1 LAGKKESVMSTRLR
15 VSTFRKALGFALA
28 LWALASFAG
37 DEPKVDDS
45 STTRLLASIKH
56 KPGAKPVVA
65 VYEVRSTTPT
75 INTAAALDMFTTAL
89 IKARVFA
96 VVERQRLNAG
106 IAMERQLNASGATT
120 GSVANAKLDGA
131 DYVFEVAFTESNQG
145 ENQRSGQF
153 NIGSGTVG
161 AASSEDSL
169 GLDVRI
175 VSVASSIVV
184 DSVNVTKKI
193 DSGSGVQASNVVS
206 SLASVFMRNRPPP
219 TAVSGGDI
227 NTAHKDSMDRAVRSC
242 IETAVAEL
250 AKRIEAD

>member
-1 LAGKKESVMSTRLR
+1 VRFDRANRIGICACTLGAR
-15 VSTFRKALGFALA
+15 VLC
-28 LWALASFAG
+28 G
-37 DEPKVDDS
+37 DDTKVDDS
-45 STTRLLASIKH
+45 TSTRLLASIKH

-65 VYEVRSTTPT
+65 VYEVRSTSPM

-120 GSVANAKLDGA
+120 GSVANAKMDGA
-131 DYVFEVAFTESNQG
+131 DYVFEVAFTESNPN
-145 ENQRSGQF
+145 ENQRSGQI

-161 AASSEDSL
+161 AASNEDSL

-184 DSVNVTKKI
+184 DSVNVVKTI
-193 DSGSGVQASNVVS
+193 DSGSGVQASNLVR
-206 SLASVFMRNRPPP
+206 SLSSVFMRNRPVP
-219 TAVSGGDI
+219 ANVSGGDV
-227 NTAHKDSMDRAVRSC
+227 NTIHRDSLDRAVRSC